1 MSTYAKQD
9 QISSELAV
17 LHAELRSRQFEP
29 GWNRA
34 GPPPMWSSPRTPFTQ
49 AQWRYADARQAL
61 MRAEHLVDLEFAERR
76 NLIMVNPTEGNLY
89 PTSRA
94 LVLAYQLV
102 LPGERARTHRHTPHA
117 GRLVLEADE
126 GAYTVVNGVQVPM
139 LPGDVLLTPSWS
151 WHGHGNSGTKPAVW
165 IDFLDVP
172 LVHLL
177 DPMFFEP
184 HPDGWAEAT
193 IETRDTPILFP
204 YGETNARLD
213 AAEPDPSGCF
223 GRRIELGSPALPRIP
238 AASSVSHSSMASA
251 ATSASMTDSGSA
263 PAASWASARCTSV
276 SCAIRRIQKPAGVG
290 PVNDQTRSLPA
301 SRTAPTIRAA
311 PACSHAHCSAR
322 SSGSLPS
329 GTSRNGMNASDLVR
343 VISAAH
349 RCALP
354 TCVTS

>member
-1 MSTYAKQD
+1 MMSTYAKQD

-223 GRRIELGSPALPRIP
+223 GRRIELGSPALPTIGLYVHRFSAGTSTAPYRSTANYQYCVIEGSGTTVVDGVEHKWSRGDVIVVPCWSEHSHSASDTATVLAVTDEPLQRYCGYFRTSIDQGSIDQGSIDQGP
-238 AASSVSHSSMASA
+238 AA
-251 ATSASMTDSGSA
+251 
-263 PAASWASARCTSV
+263 
-276 SCAIRRIQKPAGVG
+276 
-290 PVNDQTRSLPA
+290 LP
-301 SRTAPTIRAA
+301 
-311 PACSHAHCSAR
+311 
-322 SSGSLPS
+322 G
-329 GTSRNGMNASDLVR
+329 NG
-343 VISAAH
+343 
-349 RCALP
+349 
-354 TCVTS
+354 